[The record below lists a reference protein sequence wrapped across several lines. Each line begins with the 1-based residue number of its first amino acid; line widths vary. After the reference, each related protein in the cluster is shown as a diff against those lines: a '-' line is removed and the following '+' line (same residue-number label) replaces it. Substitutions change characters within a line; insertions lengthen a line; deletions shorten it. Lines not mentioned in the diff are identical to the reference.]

1 MALENDVV
9 IIYYEDKP
17 LTFARIE
24 TISADHK
31 RDWYHVKL
39 LFLQLPLQTV
49 TWILKDI
56 YINGEEFTMDG
67 KRMRMEV
74 VVNPDGMTEPQNDS
88 TNPADKKTK
97 KDMKGAKVIS
107 LADMKKR

>member
-1 MALENDVV
+1 MVQENDVV
-9 IIYYEDKP
+9 VIYFENKP

-31 RDWYHVKL
+31 KDWYHVKL
-39 LFLQLPLQTV
+39 LILQLPLQTV

-56 YINGEEFTMDG
+56 YINGEEFTMNG
-67 KRMRMEV
+67 KKMRLELAV
-74 VVNPDGMTEPQNDS
+74 DPASAASRQNDS
-88 TNPADKKTK
+88 DSPVNKKTSENLK
-97 KDMKGAKVIS
+97 SAKVIS